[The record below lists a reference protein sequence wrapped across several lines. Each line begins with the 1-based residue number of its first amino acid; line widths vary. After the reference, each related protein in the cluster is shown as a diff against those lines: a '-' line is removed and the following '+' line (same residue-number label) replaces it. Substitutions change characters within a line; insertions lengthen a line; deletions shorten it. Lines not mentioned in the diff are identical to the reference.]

1 MNNKREDNL
10 IFEAYVAQIHES
22 MDPKAFD
29 GLNGQPFQMDGSR
42 YIVGPG
48 AGSEN
53 VPVNTVATPP
63 GPYDRSDELQIV
75 YHLDQNEMTG
85 GVRGTHSEIV
95 KMPLSQ
101 FQAAVKLTPKL
112 DAALQQI
119 LQAVE
124 VPPHQAAPPTAAAP
138 PAAAPPAAQ

>member
-29 GLNGQPFQMDGSR
+29 GLNEKKFLMDGKW

-53 VPVNTVATPP
+53 VPVGTVAMRP

-75 YHLDQNEMTG
+75 YHLHQDEMTG
-85 GVRGTHSEIV
+85 GGGSAHAEIV
-95 KMPLSQ
+95 KMPLSE
-101 FQAAVKLTPKL
+101 FRKAARGSSVGKQLE
-112 DAALQQI
+112 QI
-119 LQAVE
+119 LQTSG
-124 VPPHQAAPPTAAAP
+124 QAAPPTAPPTAP
-138 PAAAPPAAQ
+138 PPPPLAPPAAQ